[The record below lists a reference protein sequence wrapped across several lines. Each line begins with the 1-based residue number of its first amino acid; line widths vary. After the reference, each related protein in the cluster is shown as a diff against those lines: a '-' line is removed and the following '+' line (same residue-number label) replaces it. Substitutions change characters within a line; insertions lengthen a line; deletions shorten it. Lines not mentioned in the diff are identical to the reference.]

1 MKGMLKFLE
10 KLTSEKHEVRNV
22 QQSIWAKV
30 KAERAPRWPGIE
42 EYASWPRLGQRLEPG
57 TRAHQRL
64 AMDPIFQTK
73 RTRKTLTTFL
83 VTSPCYCG
91 ETLNNQVRQAF
102 EEPAFDPLGIQNE
115 PKPIPDGSD
124 VNLDWTLAP
133 PMVDDRPAPPL
144 VGSQQAPVVADV
156 FPERGELD
164 SIVQRASI
172 PHPRGEFSAE
182 QQDALKDRA
191 IAHLSH
197 KEIKSCNPFTPRIH
211 GKSRGLSESG
221 SLSQRGMVKSTS
233 RN

>member
-1 MKGMLKFLE
+1 MNF
-10 KLTSEKHEVRNV
+10 
-22 QQSIWAKV
+22 
-30 KAERAPRWPGIE
+30 
-42 EYASWPRLGQRLEPG
+42 
-57 TRAHQRL
+57 
-64 AMDPIFQTK
+64 
-73 RTRKTLTTFL
+73 
-83 VTSPCYCG
+83 
-91 ETLNNQVRQAF
+91 
-102 EEPAFDPLGIQNE
+102 
-115 PKPIPDGSD
+115 
-124 VNLDWTLAP
+124 DWTLAP

-172 PHPRGEFSAE
+172 PHPRGELE

-221 SLSQRGMVKSTS
+221 SL
-233 RN
+233 

>member
-83 VTSPCYCG
+83 GYYQGWFLTAYYYFGPWIAMNANRDQ
-91 ETLNNQVRQAF
+91 LPF
-102 EEPAFDPLGIQNE
+102 
-115 PKPIPDGSD
+115 PIPKK
-124 VNLDWTLAP
+124 
-133 PMVDDRPAPPL
+133 
-144 VGSQQAPVVADV
+144 
-156 FPERGELD
+156 
-164 SIVQRASI
+164 
-172 PHPRGEFSAE
+172 
-182 QQDALKDRA
+182 QDATFVVTR
-191 IAHLSH
+191 
-197 KEIKSCNPFTPRIH
+197 
-211 GKSRGLSESG
+211 
-221 SLSQRGMVKSTS
+221 
-233 RN
+233 